1 MYIHIKTN
9 VFFSSFLFHVFR
21 LWMHGHRSLT
31 YFTFDIYIYINVNVF
46 DCIDII
52 CALSTLALV
61 FKKTKKKRKKCS
73 TIGWHL
79 TGWAGLERGGYFD
92 LVFCSFSVCN
102 RCLVCVCV
110 KACNFVLVLR
120 LFFNTQDTMLWL
132 DKKGSYCVDD
142 GTVILGC
149 SLPHMDQWMIHD
161 CNYEQFKLTH
171 VFI

>member
-9 VFFSSFLFHVFR
+9 VFFFFLSFHVFR

-31 YFTFDIYIYINVNVF
+31 YFTFDIYINVNVF

-52 CALSTLALV
+52 CAFSTLALV
-61 FKKTKKKRKKCS
+61 FKKKEKKGKKRS

-132 DKKGSYCVDD
+132 DKKGSYCVVDW
-142 GTVILGC
+142 TVVLGC
-149 SLPHMDQWMIHD
+149 SHATYGPVNDTWL
-161 CNYEQFKLTH
+161 
-171 VFI
+171 